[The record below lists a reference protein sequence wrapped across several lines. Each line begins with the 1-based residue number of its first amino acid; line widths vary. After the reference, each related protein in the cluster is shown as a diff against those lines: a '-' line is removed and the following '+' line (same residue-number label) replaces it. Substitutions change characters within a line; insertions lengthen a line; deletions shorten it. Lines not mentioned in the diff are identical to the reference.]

1 MNLYLARSSVFLSVT
16 CGFNLLN
23 SLKSIASISL
33 LSYFSAFSSNLL
45 SLVINPPVLY
55 ILFRYSYFIFLIMS
69 YDYPLEILFSHENFF
84 LQHFFNFLVDSIF
97 FVTFIHGHT
106 FCSIAVLEQYQIC
119 LYLQLFNK
127 KYLCL
132 RQQPGGK
139 VASNFK
145 FCMYFQN
152 RLPLICRSSFSL
164 VVCLPVLQE
173 LLLG

>member
-84 LQHFFNFLVDSIF
+84 L
-97 FVTFIHGHT
+97 
-106 FCSIAVLEQYQIC
+106 
-119 LYLQLFNK
+119 
-127 KYLCL
+127 
-132 RQQPGGK
+132 
-139 VASNFK
+139 
-145 FCMYFQN
+145 
-152 RLPLICRSSFSL
+152 
-164 VVCLPVLQE
+164 
-173 LLLG
+173 